1 MYKRRKII
9 KLRLLGI
16 FGLALLLS
24 SCGNETNDFNKDSEI
39 INGITIGDIL
49 KMKEDYISQYWG
61 WL

>member
-1 MYKRRKII
+1 M

-16 FGLALLLS
+16 LCLALLLS
-24 SCGNETNDFNKDSEI
+24 SCGNETNDLNKDSEI

-61 WL
+61 